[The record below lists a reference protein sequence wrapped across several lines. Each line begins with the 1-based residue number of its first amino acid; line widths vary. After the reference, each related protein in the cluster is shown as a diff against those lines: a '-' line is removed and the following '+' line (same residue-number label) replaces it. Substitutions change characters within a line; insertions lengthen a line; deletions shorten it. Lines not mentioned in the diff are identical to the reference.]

1 MPASDPT
8 VEPPEAGFGIYVH
21 WPFCRTICPYCDFNV
36 HRRRAVDHARWRR
49 ALVRELGYFAGR
61 TPGRTVTSIYFG
73 GGTPS
78 LMAPATVA
86 AVIEGA
92 QRRFTLAPDAEITLE
107 ANPSSADTAAFAAF
121 RAAGVNR
128 LVLGVQALDDD
139 ALAMLGRDHDAAAAR
154 RAIAA
159 AQATFPET
167 SFDLIYARPGQ
178 GPAAWGAELDQAL
191 ILAAGHLSL
200 YQLTVEPGTAFARA
214 ARRGALTLP
223 GEDAVAELYAIA
235 QERCAAA
242 GLPAYEVSNHAA
254 PGHQGRHNL
263 TTWRYGEVLGI
274 GPGAHGRFR
283 SGTER
288 LFARQLARPEAWLG
302 AVDEAGHGTEA
313 EGAIDPRDRAA
324 EMVLMGLRL
333 AEGVSLPRFAAIVGA
348 PLTALFPDAVLDPL
362 IAGGLLAYDGATVR
376 ATARG
381 RDVLDGVLER
391 LLGAMAEAAP
401 SSRAA
406 GTLPAGSK
414 RPGIPAMSPR

>member
-61 TPGRTVTSIYFG
+61 MPGRTVTSIYFG

-214 ARRGALTLP
+214 ALRGALTLP

-235 QERCAAA
+235 PGAVRGRGPARLRGIEPRRA
-242 GLPAYEVSNHAA
+242 GP
-254 PGHQGRHNL
+254 PGPPQSHHVALR
-263 TTWRYGEVLGI
+263 R
-274 GPGAHGRFR
+274 GPGDR
-283 SGTER
+283 
-288 LFARQLARPEAWLG
+288 ARRARP
-302 AVDEAGHGTEA
+302 
-313 EGAIDPRDRAA
+313 
-324 EMVLMGLRL
+324 
-333 AEGVSLPRFAAIVGA
+333 LPIR
-348 PLTALFPDAVLDPL
+348 
-362 IAGGLLAYDGATVR
+362 DGASLRPPAR
-376 ATARG
+376 ATRSLAWR
-381 RDVLDGVLER
+381 RR
-391 LLGAMAEAAP
+391 
-401 SSRAA
+401 
-406 GTLPAGSK
+406 
-414 RPGIPAMSPR
+414 